1 MLISLTV
8 SNFRSIA
15 KEQEFSMVA
24 SGRYADHQEHLF
36 AIPDSEEKLLPA
48 AVIYGANA
56 SGKSNLIKALQF
68 IKELVTKGSQPGSPI
83 NRQPFRLGRSYAGE
97 PSCFEIR
104 FVHGNFVFG
113 YGFRVTDTEVVHEWL
128 NLMKGGREIPCFER
142 VTLGGVT
149 KVDILEAFS
158 GDAYGDHSRI
168 KMLGSIGARS
178 NQLFLSFARESF
190 DAIAQDPLVR
200 AVLEWLDLL
209 TVIGPGDRF
218 SSLSKFVDDKPDF
231 KAFAGE
237 FLNAASTGISCL
249 QVHKV
254 DFDEQAPPHPSMRAW
269 METLAPGQVRPTAD
283 GHIERGDG
291 KGFRVARLVAEHRD
305 DSGQPVA
312 FSLSDE
318 SDGTRRVLDLLPALY
333 QAKGGRRVFVI
344 DEIDRSLHPLLAKKF
359 LEFFLRLD
367 SLERGQM
374 ILTTHEANLM
384 DLELLRRDEIWFTE
398 KNRASETS
406 VYSLSDFNIRTDLK
420 VAKGYLQGRFGAIPF
435 LGDIDRLAEKP
446 AHPAEAVL

>member
-1 MLISLTV
+1 MGD
-8 SNFRSIA
+8 
-15 KEQEFSMVA
+15 KEVGESQ
-24 SGRYADHQEHLF
+24 
-36 AIPDSEEKLLPA
+36 LLLK
-48 AVIYGANA
+48 I
-56 SGKSNLIKALQF
+56 
-68 IKELVTKGSQPGSPI
+68 
-83 NRQPFRLGRSYAGE
+83 
-97 PSCFEIR
+97 FE
-104 FVHGNFVFG
+104 
-113 YGFRVTDTEVVHEWL
+113 
-128 NLMKGGREIPCFER
+128 
-142 VTLGGVT
+142 
-149 KVDILEAFS
+149 
-158 GDAYGDHSRI
+158 
-168 KMLGSIGARS
+168 
-178 NQLFLSFARESF
+178 Q
-190 DAIAQDPLVR
+190 
-200 AVLEWLDLL
+200 
-209 TVIGPGDRF
+209 
-218 SSLSKFVDDKPDF
+218 VDDL
-231 KAFAGE
+231 G
-237 FLNAASTGISCL
+237 L
-249 QVHKV
+249 
-254 DFDEQAPPHPSMRAW
+254 
-269 METLAPGQVRPTAD
+269 D

-367 SLERGQM
+367 SRERGQM

-446 AHPAEAVL
+446 AHLAEAVL